1 MQLLPMQLQ
10 SVRQRAAGW
19 TDRIAGAAATGV
31 ILAVAPNRQQN
42 AAPGS
47 IATAGQATKHL

>member
-1 MQLLPMQLQ
+1 MQLQ